1 MPDDT
6 TARDTDRPLRAPAA
20 AAPDLRTLHYLAFER
35 HDAAALA
42 QWRALDPQAQA
53 DALLDRYVFLSI
65 ASSAADWLGG
75 EAATNRARVLSYA
88 ERMQRQWLTVH
99 QTLQARALPLTVEWF
114 QGLERWADAL
124 LRQHLFA
131 QVEQTLQL
139 AYRTG
144 SHRFAGVH
152 QALRAT
158 EALLLAT
165 LGRTDEA
172 AQIAVRYALRPYLL
186 PDRRLRPQ
194 IYRRLMAA
202 LILMGRVAEYRALL
216 WRGLSD
222 VYFDETERAWF
233 VQQARVTYRGTLR
246 TLLHSD
252 MPAALRLQFAL
263 RVGGD
268 AIGRLRPV
276 RWLRLDRALRWGHFA
291 LAYYLQYGRPARRV
305 LAPTAPGA
313 VADRI
318 LVTRAMGGLGDL
330 LMMTPGLRAL
340 RARYPATPIH
350 LALPRGFFPL
360 FEGNPDVELI
370 DIESPEL
377 DPAGYRQW
385 FDLTDCPAARV
396 ESRQQPNVRRDRVQI
411 FAAAMGI
418 GTAELAR
425 SGFAPRY
432 AVATDEAEFA
442 LGYLAPL
449 NPQRRPVVG
458 IQLHS
463 AESYRDYPHV
473 EALAAEL
480 ARDHCVLLFD
490 SQPFAGFDGP
500 DRHKVVLPLRRSFAL
515 AAQCDLLV
523 APDSS
528 FVHLGAAL
536 GKPVVAIFG
545 PIDGAVRT
553 RRFPTVTVVTPT
565 PADFPCA
572 PCWRSEYT
580 PCRLTGQRESA
591 CLRAIAPAGVAARV
605 RQLTRSPA

>member
-6 TARDTDRPLRAPAA
+6 TPFDTATALRVPALVG
-20 AAPDLRTLHYLAFER
+20 PDLRTLRHLAFER
-35 HDAAALA
+35 HDAAAFD
-42 QWRALDPQAQA
+42 QWRVRDARFQGE
-53 DALLDRYVFLSI
+53 ALLDRYVFLSI
-65 ASSAADWLGG
+65 ASSAADRLDTV
-75 EAATNRARVLSYA
+75 AAANRTRLIVYV
-88 ERMQRQWLTVH
+88 ERLQRQFLALH
-99 QTLQARALPLTVEWF
+99 ATLQARGQPFTIEWF

-124 LRQHLFA
+124 LRQHLFDR
-131 QVEQTLQL
+131 VEQTLHL
-139 AYRTG
+139 AYRSG
-144 SHRFAGVH
+144 AHRFAGVH

-246 TLLHSD
+246 TLLRSD

-263 RVGGD
+263 HVGCD
-268 AIGRLRPV
+268 ALGRLRPV
-276 RWLRLDRALRWGHFA
+276 RWLRLDRALRWGNFA

-340 RARYPATPIH
+340 RARHPATPIH
-350 LALPRGFFPL
+350 LALPRGFFAL

-370 DIESPEL
+370 DIEAPEL

-411 FAAAMGI
+411 FAAAMGVDS
-418 GTAELAR
+418 AALAR
-425 SGFAPRY
+425 HGNAPHY
-432 AVATDEAEFA
+432 VVAADEADFA
-442 LGYLAPL
+442 RAHLAAL
-449 NPQRRPVVG
+449 NPQQRPVVG

-473 EALAAEL
+473 EALAGEL

-500 DRHKVVLPLRRSFAL
+500 DRHKVVLPLRRSFAV
-515 AAQCDLLV
+515 AAQCDALV

-553 RRFPTVTVVTPT
+553 RRFPTVTVVAPA

-605 RQLTRSPA
+605 RQLTRSHA